1 MTVLSERAAVTCLE
15 DRGVVSVS
23 GPDAAKLLQ
32 GILTNDM
39 DALNG
44 QDALF
49 AGLLSPQGKV
59 LFDFI
64 VSRQPK
70 GLSGQDAPN
79 AFWLDVARDQAP
91 ALVKRLTL
99 YKLRAKV
106 DIRDESERLNVLAM
120 WGHDPCF
127 ICLVGYADPRLPA
140 LGLRGI
146 GKRQFVAGDMSCT
159 NGVHSTP
166 DAYHAHRIA
175 LGVPEGGRDY
185 TFGDAFPHEALFD
198 QLHGV
203 SFTKGCYVGQEIVSR
218 MEHRGTAR
226 KRIVPVEAA
235 GPLPVPGTDIKAG
248 DVTIGALGST
258 AGSQGLALLR
268 LDRVSEFAAKG
279 VPLTT
284 GDATLSVKI
293 PTWATF
299 SLPAADAQTGTT

>member
-1 MTVLSERAAVTCLE
+1 VSVNFCALLE
-15 DRGVVSVS
+15 DRGVVSVR
-23 GPDAAKLLQ
+23 GPDAHKLLQ
-32 GILTNDM
+32 GILTNDL
-39 DALNG
+39 DALNS
-44 QDALF
+44 QEAVF

-64 VSRQPK
+64 ISRDPPIAEA
-70 GLSGQDAPN
+70 APSPEN
-79 AFWLDVARDQAP
+79 FLIDVAREHTQ
-91 ALVKRLTL
+91 ALVKRLSL
-99 YKLRAKV
+99 YKLRAQV
-106 DIRDESERLNVLAM
+106 TISDESEQLNVLAM
-120 WGHDPCF
+120 WGSDPCF
-127 ICLVGYADPRLPA
+127 VCLLGYKDPRLAA

-146 GKRQFVAGDMSCT
+146 GKRHDMGCS
-159 NGVHSTP
+159 NGTTASSE
-166 DAYHAHRIA
+166 DYHAHRIA

-226 KRIVPVEAA
+226 KRIVPVEAQ
-235 GPLPVPGTDIKAG
+235 GPLPAAGTDIKAG
-248 DVTIGALGST
+248 DVTIGALGSSS
-258 AGSQGLALLR
+258 GSHGLALLR

-293 PTWATF
+293 PHWATF
-299 SLPAADAQTGTT
+299 SLPAPDAKAGAT